1 MKLEEALLSL
11 DRLYGD
17 ADPEQYACRI
27 MQATGSYVV
36 YQITA
41 NTNGPISHWC
51 QIITNDKINIFGLV
65 NKLYK
70 AEWYSLNA
78 LKAIDPSAYETDIW
92 FIVTLPELRDINNIL
107 WTRNDPEYDTVSS
120 S

>member
-11 DRLYGD
+11 DHLYGD

-36 YQITA
+36 YQIV

-51 QIITNDKINIFGLV
+51 QIITKSKVDIFMLLD
-65 NKLYK
+65 KLYK
-70 AEWYSLNA
+70 AEWFSLNA
-78 LKAIDPSAYETDIW
+78 LKAIDPSAYEKDVW
-92 FIVTLPELRDINNIL
+92 NVVTLQDLRDINNVI
-107 WTRNDPEYDTVSS
+107 WT
-120 S
+120 